1 MGRRY
6 DEAAMAFTVARLVE
20 TFIGIAC
27 TLLANIIFHPGAR
40 PREQLARCIA
50 AALAAAAADDPS
62 LQSQS
67 LLIKSLHQQLA
78 LLMRHAVIFYT

>member
-27 TLLANIIFHPGAR
+27 ALLAR
-40 PREQLARCIA
+40 P
-50 AALAAAAADDPS
+50 
-62 LQSQS
+62 
-67 LLIKSLHQQLA
+67 LHRRRA
-78 LLMRHAVIFYT
+78 CSRSR